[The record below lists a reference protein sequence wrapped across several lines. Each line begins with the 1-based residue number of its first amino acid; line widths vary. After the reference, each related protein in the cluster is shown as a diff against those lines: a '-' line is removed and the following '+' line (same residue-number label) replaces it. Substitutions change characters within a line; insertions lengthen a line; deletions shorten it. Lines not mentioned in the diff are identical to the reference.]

1 MAAGVAL
8 PLALLVLALV
18 WGGPLLVLLE
28 RSFTGHMVM
37 HMGVVAVAAPL
48 LAIALGGGRWD
59 PARRFPRLLG
69 PNLWWP
75 VAASGLEFVTIW
87 GWHMPGP
94 HHAARESLGVM
105 ALEQGSFLAV
115 SLLVWLSCLGAG
127 EADRRPRQ
135 AAGVVGLL
143 LTSMHMTLL
152 GALIALAPRP
162 LYAHAACLGL
172 TPLEDQSIG
181 GVVMLLVGG
190 GAYLA
195 GGLWLAARLL
205 RDPEAAP
212 PNPAPPG
219 TSPQEPA
226 R

>member
-1 MAAGVAL
+1 MARPLAM
-8 PLALLVLALV
+8 PLALLVLVLV

-48 LAIALGGGRWD
+48 LAIALGGGKWD
-59 PARRFPRLLG
+59 PTRRFPRLLG
-69 PNLWWP
+69 P
-75 VAASGLEFVTIW
+75 VAASGLEFVVIW

-94 HHAARESLGVM
+94 HNAARDALGIMV
-105 ALEQGSFLAV
+105 LEQGGFLAA

-162 LYAHAACLGL
+162 LYGHSACLGL

-190 GAYLA
+190 GAYLT
-195 GGLWLAARLL
+195 GGLHLASRLL
-205 RDPEAAP
+205 RDPEP
-212 PNPAPPG
+212 
-219 TSPQEPA
+219 SPQEPA

>member
-1 MAAGVAL
+1 MAPLAM

-18 WGGPLLVLLE
+18 WGGPLLLLLE

-48 LAIALGGGRWD
+48 LAIALGAKLGGDGRWD
-59 PARRFPRLLG
+59 PARRFPRLFG
-69 PNLWWP
+69 P

-94 HHAARESLGVM
+94 HNAARESLGLM

-162 LYAHAACLGL
+162 LYGHPACLGL
-172 TPLEDQSIG
+172 SPLEDQAIG

-195 GGLWLAARLL
+195 GGLHLAARLL
-205 RDPEAAP
+205 RDPEP
-212 PNPAPPG
+212 
-219 TSPQEPA
+219 TPQEPA